1 MAEAQSF
8 AATGGGFRAA
18 YAAGGAWGDTTQ
30 ACLEALGELPT
41 GANLGFVYATDALS
55 GDLQRVVERLRQR
68 TGIANWVG
76 TVGTGVSACGVEIH
90 DRPGLA
96 VLVGTFAEDGFRIF
110 EPVADGLEDFT
121 AAHGAWIEKRAPFFG
136 IVHAD
141 PRAANLP
148 DLLAGLSAQTAS
160 FLVGG
165 LTASRGEMTQ
175 IAGRVSRGGLSGALF
190 SPDLQVVAGL
200 TQGCSPIAP
209 PRVITEADENIVMT
223 IDERPAVEVLNEDV
237 GELLARDTS
246 RIAGYIFAAFPIAE
260 SDTGDYLVRNLTG
273 IDPERG
279 WLAVGHLVGPG
290 DRIMFCRRDHD
301 AAVADM
307 KRMLDDVKRRAER
320 PPRAGVYYSCVARG
334 PRLFGRD
341 SEELKMIRDALG
353 DLPLV
358 GFFANGEIS
367 HDRLYGY
374 TGVLALFL

>member
-1 MAEAQSF
+1 MAEAQAF
-8 AATGGGFRAA
+8 AATDGGFRAA

-30 ACLEALGELPT
+30 ACLEALGELQA

-55 GDLQRVVERLRQR
+55 GDLQRVVEKLRHS

-76 TVGTGVSACGVEIH
+76 TVGTGISACGVEIH
-90 DRPGLA
+90 DRPALA
-96 VLVGTFAEDGFRIF
+96 VLVGAFAEDGFRVF

-121 AAHGAWIEKRAPFFG
+121 AAHGAWIEKRAPYFG

-141 PRAANLP
+141 PRAGNLP
-148 DLLAGLSAQTAS
+148 GLLAGLSAQTAS

-165 LTASRGEMTQ
+165 LTASRGEMAQ
-175 IAGRVSRGGLSGALF
+175 IAGRVSHGGLSGALF
-190 SPDLQVVAGL
+190 SPDLQVVTGL

-209 PRVITEADENIVMT
+209 PRVVTEADENVVMT
-223 IDERPAVEVLNEDV
+223 IDNRPAVEVFNEDI
-237 GELLARDTS
+237 GELLAHDPS
-246 RIAGYIFAAFPIAE
+246 RIAGYIFAAFPISQ

-279 WLAVGHLVGPG
+279 WLAVGHLVSPG

-307 KRMLDDVKRRAER
+307 KRMLVDVKRRAER

-334 PRLFGRD
+334 PHLFGSD
-341 SEELKMIRDALG
+341 SEELKMIRDELG